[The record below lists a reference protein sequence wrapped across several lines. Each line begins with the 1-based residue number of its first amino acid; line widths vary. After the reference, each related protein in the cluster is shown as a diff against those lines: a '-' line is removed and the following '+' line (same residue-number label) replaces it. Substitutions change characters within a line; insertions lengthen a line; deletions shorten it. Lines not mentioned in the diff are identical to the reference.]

1 MLERHIQKQRN
12 KRMFDD
18 YVGSGLK
25 PSASHTIYA
34 DAYLRYST
42 VMQNDGVSIEYQ
54 MKEIKEYAK
63 RNGIVIKN
71 WYIDKALSAGK
82 TAGRKEFLRYM
93 ETVEEGTSEK
103 MLIVWSTNRLFR
115 NTLENLQ
122 TSEFLLENGI
132 QFVSATQNIDLS
144 TPTGK
149 AMHAVTAVFDSMK
162 IAETSEQ
169 VKAAQRYMI
178 SEKLHAGG
186 RTPRGYK
193 SIEIQFE
200 GKPKKKIVPCEKTKD
215 KIANSFKMIAS
226 GVTISDTHIWLNEQG
241 ITIARETLRDILENP
256 IYIGTK
262 IYNNKGKEP
271 LIVPEYCEPIIDE
284 ETFNAVQKILKGNV
298 EIATSQ
304 RKRKRSY
311 PLTGKIVCAEC
322 GSAYVG
328 HCAGQNRST
337 YYRCGGRRKYQRC
350 TNKLINKEA
359 LEKEVFNNILEN
371 LLSEKAIKS
380 ITDSVVS
387 KIKKAPASTL
397 NKAELTKQA
406 KVLQQEIAELVQMK
420 LNKEIDNDMMLFMKK
435 PKEDELQN
443 IKNKIKEIEVF
454 HTDVFDEETVRSA
467 TQKLF
472 DRNRKYDECD
482 ASTLQSLFAQAV
494 EKIEIG
500 QTQVVIYL
508 RLAFDHNKF
517 KTELQSSYH
526 SLNIQVDRNKI
537 KR

>member
-132 QFVSATQNIDLS
+132 QFVSATQNIDLT

-186 RTPRGYK
+186 KPPLGYK
-193 SIEIQFE
+193 SIEVIFE
-200 GKPKKKIVPCEKTKD
+200 GKPKKKIVPCEKSKEA
-215 KIANSFKMIAS
+215 IATVFKMVA
-226 GVTISDTHIWLNEQG
+226 GGATINSAFFWINEQG
-241 ITIARETLRDILENP
+241 FTIARDSVRELLKNKM
-256 IYIGTK
+256 YVGTK
-262 IYNNKGKEP
+262 VYNNKGKEP
-271 LIVPEYCEPIIDE
+271 LVVHDYCEPIIDE
-284 ETFNAVQKILKGNV
+284 ETFNAVQNILQGNSV
-298 EIATSQ
+298 ASASQ
-304 RKRKRSY
+304 RKRKRIY
-311 PLTGKIVCAEC
+311 ALTGKIICAEC
-322 GSAYVG
+322 GCAYVG
-328 HCAGQNRST
+328 HSMGGKNT
-337 YYRCGGRRKYQRC
+337 YYRCNGKHKMMKCSNKVVNRPLLERKVFDTIVEYLLSDKAITSI
-350 TNKLINKEA
+350 TNKVL
-359 LEKEVFNNILEN
+359 
-371 LLSEKAIKS
+371 
-380 ITDSVVS
+380 D
-387 KIKKAPASTL
+387 KIKKSPASEIDKT
-397 NKAELTKQA
+397 ELTKRA
-406 KVLQQEIAELVQMK
+406 KILQKEIAELVQMK
-420 LNKEIDNDMMLFMKK
+420 LNKDIDGETMLFLKK
-435 PKEDELQN
+435 PKEDELHN
-443 IKNKIKEIEVF
+443 IKNKLKEIEIF
-454 HTDVFDEETVRSA
+454 HSETFDEEAVRKT

-472 DRNRKYDECD
+472 DRSQNFEDCESE
-482 ASTLQSLFAQAV
+482 ALQSLFEQAV
-494 EKIEIG
+494 EKIEVSS
-500 QTQVVIYL
+500 TQVVIYL
-508 RLAFDHNKF
+508 RLAFDKNMF